1 MGGWMNQATRECLG
15 QKSKSSY
22 LWEDGRTKLLMSA
35 LVNNL
40 SPSIYGVDGRT
51 NQATH
56 EYLGQ

>member
-1 MGGWMNQATRECLG
+1 MGGWMKQATRKCLG

-22 LWEDGRTKLLMSA
+22 LWEDGWTKLLMSA

-40 SPSIYGVDGRT
+40 SPSIYGVDGWT